1 MEIRPIKG
9 KRVTIRISPRRSEK
23 KIEER
28 GNDVEDVEDV
38 KERIERK
45 TERMIKRDERE
56 YEEEPEVPPVRKRTV
71 RIPGKIEISTS
82 TSHKLEQIEQRRL
95 SEKAKK
101 EVDHFLRE
109 QRIEDLPADP
119 EDLKIILIKFYERIM
134 GRTKTFI

>member
-9 KRVTIRISPRRSEK
+9 KRVTIRISPKRRSERS
-23 KIEER
+23 IEE
-28 GNDVEDVEDV
+28 GDDGLAEDVR
-38 KERIERK
+38 ERVERK

-56 YEEEPEVPPVRKRTV
+56 YEEDVPFIRKRTV